1 MQAATFAGQMQ
12 VNDRTVDGKRER
24 EKMRGN
30 GFSLVEALEDKTADL
45 RKTLK

>member
-12 VNDRTVDGKRER
+12 VNDRAVDGER